1 MVDFGLQTS
10 PVLGSGK
17 TRLKG
22 SASMAGVSGQVFI
35 EK

>member
-1 MVDFGLQTS
+1 MDDFGLQTS
-10 PVLGSGK
+10 PVLGSGE

-22 SASMAGVSGQVFI
+22 SASIAGVPGQVFI